1 MEKLVRVMGLCLWKN
16 GQPSDTWEGTF
27 LVDENGW
34 AEGVIKATPTDE
46 EKLIFGI
53 YHSAKVLE
61 LISSDGEYCSFYTG
75 KFDNGYY
82 GGSCG
87 SASGEFRLSQ
97 GESQILTGEI
107 DLTSNLDH
115 AVEEEVAAL
124 RSKLPALRENYIDQ
138 ELYSKWS
145 NDRRLIS
152 IRVIKG
158 LLLEEDFEPEEV
170 EEISTA
176 LEEKGLPINAET
188 IGILGRRP
196 KAPMTHPLGPDDGE

>member
-1 MEKLVRVMGLCLWKN
+1 MEKLVRVMGLRLWN
-16 GQPSDTWEGTF
+16 EQPSDTWESTF

-82 GGSCG
+82 KGSCG
-87 SASGEFRLSQ
+87 PKIGEFQLRQ
-97 GESQILTGEI
+97 GKSQILTDEI
-107 DLTSNLDH
+107 NLTSNLDH

-124 RSKLPALRENYIDQ
+124 ESKLPALRTNYINQ

-152 IRVIKG
+152 IKAIKR
-158 LLLEEDFEPEEV
+158 LLLGEDFEQEEV

-176 LEEKGLPINAET
+176 LKEKGLPISVDT
-188 IGILGRRP
+188 IGVLARRP
-196 KAPMTHPLGPDDGE
+196 QAPMTHPLGPDDGE